1 MTTFSD
7 KLQDVLDR
15 GMAEA
20 KDNPSVLYGIAGGA
34 ALLGALSLYSGR
46 SGYKSKP
53 SSFELGGGSIHATK
67 VKAEFTNYSKAYG
80 TSAGEGIRKEERIN
94 TAELV
99 LFSTCMHRNAP
110 ARPSTITRTIAI
122 TYIMHR
128 ERRVHS
134 SIVFRAS
141 YLSEHCDVHK

>member
-67 VKAEFTNYSKAYG
+67 VKAEFTNYSNAYG
-80 TSAGEGIRKEERIN
+80 SSAGEGIRKEERVN

-99 LFSTCMHRNAP
+99 PSSLRMHRK
-110 ARPSTITRTIAI
+110 RPRQSNRSTANTCTITSG
-122 TYIMHR
+122 MH
-128 ERRVHS
+128 
-134 SIVFRAS
+134 
-141 YLSEHCDVHK
+141 C